1 MSFIS
6 PTFFPRKKK
15 CTSFLSIVSSFPKPW
30 YTQHPGDGQP
40 AHYILTNTLFCIHN
54 TDILVNRKFVLIL
67 LLHRVK
73 TYDVHFLSKLPPGAG
88 VLPEAAS
95 FWQKFSSVQCQKK
108 QNKQTLLHAAGGVI
122 YILLRTKHEDLNMD

>member
-1 MSFIS
+1 MHQLSQYCVLIS
-6 PTFFPRKKK
+6 ET
-15 CTSFLSIVSSFPKPW
+15 LV
-30 YTQHPGDGQP
+30 HPASRDGQP
-40 AHYILTNTLFCIHN
+40 THYILTNTLFCIHN

-67 LLHRVK
+67 LLHKVK

-88 VLPEAAS
+88 VPPEAAP

-108 QNKQTLLHAAGGVI
+108 QNKQTLLHAAGGLI